1 MDNSPFS
8 KLSKELRDMI
18 YEYAPPDPQ
27 DIVDISRGQTP
38 PIVITQLCSQ
48 MREEAQ
54 RASSTPYKLSI
65 GAPPDLV
72 EESGYHVPL
81 PTHLDRLLERGA
93 ANVHRLPFL
102 FRSKPTTIELHVVVV
117 VGRGAESADE
127 LRTSYGA
134 PGEPKKSLDFYGD
147 PWKRIKT
154 SVQRFTQAI
163 HPHKLTLAFSCTY
176 VSQPM
181 FPCDLECNAFPRSAR
196 ALSELHVKVA
206 AAGDY
211 QAARSALSKAVEEQ
225 KEGMELHQGADH
237 TRCTIR
243 VVHEILAGEL
253 ENTEEIINIFLEHIF
268 DETAPVLNGTA

>member
-1 MDNSPFS
+1 LHCVHWLTRRLSPNTQHPTPDAREPKRIHKHQPKLVHQPINQPLRYKHHPQTKKPPKCATAHRMDNSPFS

-18 YEYAPPDPQ
+18 YEYTLPDPQ

-81 PTHLDRLLERGA
+81 PTHLDRLLERGT

-117 VGRGAESADE
+117 VGRGCGVCRRAPHLIRGTRRAQEKPRLLRGPVEAHQNLSSTLHPGDTPPQTDPRLQLYVRLAAD
-127 LRTSYGA
+127 
-134 PGEPKKSLDFYGD
+134 
-147 PWKRIKT
+147 
-154 SVQRFTQAI
+154 
-163 HPHKLTLAFSCTY
+163 
-176 VSQPM
+176 VS
-181 FPCDLECNAFPRSAR
+181 R
-196 ALSELHVKVA
+196 
-206 AAGDY
+206 
-211 QAARSALSKAVEEQ
+211 
-225 KEGMELHQGADH
+225 
-237 TRCTIR
+237 
-243 VVHEILAGEL
+243 
-253 ENTEEIINIFLEHIF
+253 
-268 DETAPVLNGTA
+268 